1 MTEQKKQ
8 DKKAGKVP
16 TKEEVIGGFQT
27 LRAEQRQ
34 FSSKLA
40 EFEAEL
46 NEHNIV
52 IETLKNVNEDRKCF
66 RLIGGVLTERKVKDV
81 LPALVTN
88 TEKLKE
94 LIEKLNETI
103 TKKGVEINEYREK
116 YNIRFQGLDGPKQ
129 EENKE
134 AVASTESRG
143 NVLVSS

>member
-1 MTEQKKQ
+1 M
-8 DKKAGKVP
+8 ALF
-16 TKEEVIGGFQT
+16 I
-27 LRAEQRQ
+27 
-34 FSSKLA
+34 FS
-40 EFEAEL
+40 
-46 NEHNIV
+46 IV

-81 LPALVTN
+81 LPALQTN
-88 TEKLKE
+88 TERLKE

-129 EENKE
+129 EESKE